1 MKNILAFDVGTTAM
15 KCILFDE
22 SFKEISSVSMEY
34 AIETSS
40 DGIAELDAEKYYES
54 FCECVNKMKHYS
66 IDAICFTTQGETFI
80 PIGE

>member
-34 AIETSS
+34 AIETMKKEISS
-40 DGIAELDAEKYYES
+40 
-54 FCECVNKMKHYS
+54 
-66 IDAICFTTQGETFI
+66 CFWRITLFSG
-80 PIGE
+80 